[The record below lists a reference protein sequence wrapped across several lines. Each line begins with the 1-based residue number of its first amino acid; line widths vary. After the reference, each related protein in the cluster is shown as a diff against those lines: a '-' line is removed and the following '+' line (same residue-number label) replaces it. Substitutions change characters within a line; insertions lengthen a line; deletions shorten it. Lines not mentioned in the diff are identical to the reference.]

1 MADQL
6 ALNLGS
12 GCSINYALWW
22 CSTHNTELTEE
33 GKCPKASGG
42 KPRKPRA
49 HRAAPTKSAV
59 PTPPIPL
66 YKFSPIRVGKIDP
79 RYLHI
84 SDVDR
89 IIGPHGD
96 GAQEAFDRDLGMA
109 LDSDPYDD

>member
-1 MADQL
+1 MSPVQQTFAF
-6 ALNLGS
+6 S
-12 GCSINYALWW
+12 GGACSINYALWW
-22 CSTHNTELTEE
+22 CSTHNTELTED

-49 HRAAPTKSAV
+49 H
-59 PTPPIPL
+59 
-66 YKFSPIRVGKIDP
+66 IRVGRIDP